1 MRILVLIF
9 GLLWPLAGLAD
20 EVTRQIVVRGTGV
33 VSAAPD
39 MAIMRLGVTR
49 EARTASEAMET
60 TSEATARVLE
70 SITAA
75 GIEARDVQTSAINLS
90 PVWDHSNARPPQLR
104 GYLASNDLTV
114 RIRDLEGLGGLLDAV
129 VSEGANTLNGLS
141 FSIDETGPLEA
152 HARTDAVLDAQA
164 KAETLAVAG
173 GVTLGPVLQI
183 NEAGGGVTPAP
194 MLRGAMMEA
203 APVPIAEGEV
213 DIRISVTVVYGIA
226 E

>member
-1 MRILVLIF
+1 MRSSALVF
-9 GLLWPLAGLAD
+9 CLLWPLFGHAD
-20 EVTRQIVVRGTGV
+20 EVTRQIVVTGTGV

-39 MAIMRLGVTR
+39 MAIIRLGVAR
-49 EARTASEAMET
+49 EARTASVAMDA
-60 TSEATARVLE
+60 TSDAAARVLE
-70 SITAA
+70 SIAAA
-75 GIEARDVQTSAINLS
+75 GIEARDVQTSVVNLS
-90 PVWDHSNARPPQLR
+90 PVWDHASGRPPQLR
-104 GYLASNDLTV
+104 GYIASNGLTV
-114 RIRDLEGLGGLLDAV
+114 RVRDLEGLGGLLDAV
-129 VSEGANTLNGLS
+129 VSDGANTLNGLS
-141 FSIDETGPLEA
+141 FSVDETGPLEA
-152 HARTDAVLDAQA
+152 HARTEAVLDAKA
-164 KAETLAVAG
+164 KAETLAAAG

>member
-1 MRILVLIF
+1 MRSSALAFCV
-9 GLLWPLAGLAD
+9 LWPLIGHAD
-20 EVTRQIVVRGTGV
+20 EVTRQIVVTGTGV

-39 MAIMRLGVTR
+39 MAIIRLGVTR
-49 EARTASEAMET
+49 EARTASVAMDA
-60 TSEATARVLE
+60 TSDAAARVLE
-70 SITAA
+70 SIAAA
-75 GIEARDVQTSAINLS
+75 GIEARDVQTSAVNLS
-90 PVWDHSNARPPQLR
+90 PVWDHASGRPPQLR
-104 GYLASNDLTV
+104 GYIASNGLTV
-114 RIRDLEGLGGLLDAV
+114 RVRDLEGLGGLLDAV
-129 VSEGANTLNGLS
+129 VSDGANTLNGLS
-141 FSIDETGPLEA
+141 FSVDETGPLEA
-152 HARTDAVLDAQA
+152 HARTEAVLDAKA
-164 KAETLAVAG
+164 KAETLAAAG